1 MIAKLETEIL
11 SLSGSD
17 YLVLY
22 VVFLLLFFYLVY
34 FAFNAFRRFRFV
46 DGTATSRIRSA
57 AQGLVEL
64 KGLAEWLPE
73 DSFVS
78 PFSGNRC
85 VWYHCTIDEKR
96 RGGKRTSWVNISDEC
111 SSHLFR
117 LVDETGDC
125 AIDPDDAH
133 VIPESDRTWYGSS
146 TDARLRPPA
155 SNSWLRSVGFGSYRF
170 RERLIRPATSLY
182 ALGWF
187 HTVHSNP
194 SDEFISKQIE
204 DLVRQWKLQPERYLR
219 QFDLDKNR
227 RLEGDE
233 WKVVRADARKQIL
246 AKLNRE
252 HRAHHVMSRPKQKNQ
267 PYILSAV
274 TEETLVDS
282 KKRQGYFAAVG
293 AFLLFSGLVV
303 MYSIRQPLGF

>member
-1 MIAKLETEIL
+1 M
-11 SLSGSD
+11 SGSD

-22 VVFLLLFFYLVY
+22 LFLFLLLGYLIH
-34 FAFNAFRRFRFV
+34 FAFKTFRRFRYM

-64 KGLAEWLPE
+64 KGLAEWLPD

-85 VWYHCTIDEKR
+85 VWYHCTIDEKQQGGR
-96 RGGKRTSWVNISDEC
+96 RTTWTNISDER
-111 SSHLFR
+111 SSQLFR

-146 TDARLRPPA
+146 TESKLNPPA
-155 SNSWLRSVGFGSYRF
+155 GNAWVAKIGFGKYRF
-170 RERLIRPATSLY
+170 RERLIRPATGLY

-187 HTVHSNP
+187 QTLHSNP
-194 SDEFISKQIE
+194 SDEFVSRQTE
-204 DLVRQWKLQPERYLR
+204 DLVKQWKLQPERYLK

-233 WKVVRADARKQIL
+233 WKVVRATARKQVL
-246 AKLNRE
+246 ARLNRE
-252 HRAHHVMSRPKQKNQ
+252 HRAHHVMTRPRQKNQ

-274 TEETLVDS
+274 AEEKLVS
-282 KKRQGYFAAVG
+282 KKKITGNLAVFAAFG
-293 AFLLFSGLVV
+293 IFASLVM
-303 MYSIRQPLGF
+303 MYSIRSPLAF